1 MVETVDMGIDEKDA
15 RAPRSQTLVRGLEIL
30 DAAADQPRTIAEIA
44 SMTGLIAAIS
54 VSSTLEYMS
63 PERMRDLVPEVQR
76 VARAI
81 SADLGARSR

>member
-1 MVETVDMGIDEKDA
+1 
-15 RAPRSQTLVRGLEIL
+15 
-30 DAAADQPRTIAEIA
+30 
-44 SMTGLIAAIS
+44 
-54 VSSTLEYMS
+54 MS